1 MTKSVFFN
9 QYECAFLSALLYE
22 DAAFH
27 VNSTVTTN
35 LCISQTIPAAP
46 STPPPPPS
54 QAITRHFP
62 ALQPRGW
69 GISKFCAARGSEF
82 PNHEATTEI
91 SGTHVVSNPNITTQR
106 ILLGKQADW
115 LICQGGQRIKEDCKG
130 MFSFLCMSSFIAYQ
144 ARIT

>member
-1 MTKSVFFN
+1 M
-9 QYECAFLSALLYE
+9 SALLYE

-35 LCISQTIPAAP
+35 VCISQTISAAP
-46 STPPPPPS
+46 RPPPPLPPTPF
-54 QAITRHFP
+54 QAITGHFP

-91 SGTHVVSNPNITTQR
+91 FGTHVISNPNITTQR